1 MYWFDCFG
9 AQIFDGDD
17 ILIAV
22 KSPYE
27 DSMSLHS
34 AVVISQ
40 EDNVISIS
48 YNGWNDDKEYTE
60 EIEIHGQ
67 EAENHLP
74 LVYKLGTLYGNG
86 EE

>member
-9 AQIFDGDD
+9 AQLFDGDD
-17 ILIAV
+17 ILIGI

-27 DSMSLHS
+27 DNMSLHS

-40 EDNVISIS
+40 ENNVISIS
-48 YNGWNDDKEYTE
+48 YNGWVDDKEYTE

-67 EAENHLP
+67 EDENHLP
-74 LVYKLGTLYGNG
+74 LVYKLGTLYGDG